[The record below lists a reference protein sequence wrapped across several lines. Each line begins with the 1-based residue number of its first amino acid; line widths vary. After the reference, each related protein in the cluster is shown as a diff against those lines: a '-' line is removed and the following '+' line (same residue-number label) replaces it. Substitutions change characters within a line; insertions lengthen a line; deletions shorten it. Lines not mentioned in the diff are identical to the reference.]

1 MLGQGITPTIIQLRV
16 VMGRSFH
23 DQESM
28 VEVTSS
34 LHFASDH
41 PNPNPETGSISI
53 ERQERSEDFDIEV
66 SNRDILWG
74 FHLGNGQILIR
85 VAHFI

>member
-1 MLGQGITPTIIQLRV
+1 
-16 VMGRSFH
+16 MGMSFH

-41 PNPNPETGSISI
+41 PNPIPETGSIDI
-53 ERQERSEDFDIEV
+53 EGQERSEDFDIEV
-66 SNRDILWG
+66 SNRDIL
-74 FHLGNGQILIR
+74 
-85 VAHFI
+85 

>member
-1 MLGQGITPTIIQLRV
+1 
-16 VMGRSFH
+16 MGRSFH
-23 DQESM
+23 NQESM
-28 VEVTSS
+28 AETVTSS

-66 SNRDILWG
+66 INRDIL
-74 FHLGNGQILIR
+74 
-85 VAHFI
+85 

>member
-1 MLGQGITPTIIQLRV
+1 
-16 VMGRSFH
+16 MGLSFH

-41 PNPNPETGSISI
+41 PNPNPETGSISM
-53 ERQERSEDFDIEV
+53 ERQERSENFDIEV
-66 SNRDILWG
+66 SNRDIL
-74 FHLGNGQILIR
+74 
-85 VAHFI
+85 